1 MRGWVPEGG
10 RSGTWRAIVTAI
22 LVVCVVAAVPVLL
35 ARDAGAPPEARP
47 DGVGIEAAATP
58 VLAEE
63 LLAEEPQVL
72 ASLPEEEVRAL
83 AAEGVVVTP
92 APSSAATEAISA
104 SEALQVA
111 LEEFGLPKGMDAW
124 EAAKPGTTLALC
136 RYTDLDMGT
145 ELPDGTVDPRYE
157 DVLVWL
163 VTIPEVEFPIFGPGP
178 PKGPDDVSPRVP
190 HAYMADM
197 VVVVD
202 AVKGRFIVAMSVNPG
217 PPFEVLG

>member
-1 MRGWVPEGG
+1 MQGWVREGG
-10 RSGTWRAIVTAI
+10 RSGTRVAIVTAI
-22 LVVCVVAAVPVLL
+22 LVMCVVAVPVLL

-47 DGVGIEAAATP
+47 DGVGIEARATP
-58 VLAEE
+58 VVAEE
-63 LLAEEPQVL
+63 PLAEEPQVL
-72 ASLPEEEVRAL
+72 ASLPEEEIRAL
-83 AAEGVVVTP
+83 AAEGVVVAP
-92 APSSAATEAISA
+92 APSSAAAEAISA

-136 RYTDLDMGT
+136 RFTDLDMGT

-157 DVLVWL
+157 DALVWL
-163 VTIPEVEFPIFGPGP
+163 VTIPDVEFPLFGPGP
-178 PKGPDDVSPRVP
+178 PKGPDDVSARGP

-202 AVKGRFIVAMSVNPG
+202 AVTGRFIVAMSVNPG
-217 PPFEVLG
+217 TPFEVSG